1 MVPIASPF
9 VHYRIQRPRD
19 SCGRTARIPQR
30 LRSKSCPLI
39 SPPGILCPVK
49 LESGGVCCSLFFV
62 FCCLLF
68 VVGYCC
74 SLIVFVVFWKFV
86 LCSLFLCFFVICSL
100 FFVVVVVVGAAGPN
114 HQKYAEYGTVPQD
127 WSHVVSTLRSN
138 PSKHAD
144 MLYAKPIST
153 DSNLIVQQQ
162 FDSTC
167 KAYTNILYYF
177 SGVHTIDI

>member
-1 MVPIASPF
+1 MVIVTTQP
-9 VHYRIQRPRD
+9 PR
-19 SCGRTARIPQR
+19 CT
-30 LRSKSCPLI
+30 RSF
-39 SPPGILCPVK
+39 
-49 LESGGVCCSLFFV
+49 CCSLFFV
-62 FCCLLF
+62 A
-68 VVGYCC
+68 VV
-74 SLIVFVVFWKFV
+74 VA
-86 LCSLFLCFFVICSL
+86 
-100 FFVVVVVVGAAGPN
+100 VVVVVVVVVVVAAGPN

-177 SGVHTIDI
+177 SGFHIIDI

>member
-1 MVPIASPF
+1 MFFSLFPWSLSTTSVMTCNLHVTPPVCKKTRQKSHPKRNVTRGIKRRCFKQSFNLQVIYTFNTLKQKNMVPIASPF

-74 SLIVFVVFWKFV
+74 SLIVFVVF
-86 LCSLFLCFFVICSL
+86 
-100 FFVVVVVVGAAGPN
+100 
-114 HQKYAEYGTVPQD
+114 
-127 WSHVVSTLRSN
+127 
-138 PSKHAD
+138 
-144 MLYAKPIST
+144 
-153 DSNLIVQQQ
+153 
-162 FDSTC
+162 
-167 KAYTNILYYF
+167 
-177 SGVHTIDI
+177 